1 MRRLV
6 IFGAGD
12 LARLAH
18 FYFSRDSQYAV
29 VAFTVD
35 GEYKR
40 GDSFEGLPLVD
51 SAAVITAYPPDE
63 YAMFVAIGYT
73 AMNRV
78 RAAKYAQLKAAG
90 YQLVSYVSSRCTY
103 LSDTPPGENCFI
115 LEDCTIQPF
124 VTIGNNVTL
133 WSGCVISHDT
143 VIEDHCFLAPRVA
156 ISGYVRVGT
165 HSFIGINATI
175 RNSIEIAPRT
185 LVGAGAVVTRNI
197 QSEGG
202 VYASRRAKRLPR
214 TSDEIDI

>member
-12 LARLAH
+12 LARLVH
-18 FYFSRDSQYAV
+18 FYFNRDSPHTV

-35 GEYKR
+35 AEDKQ

-51 SAAVITAYPPDE
+51 SAALVAAYPPGE

-90 YQLVSYVSSRCTY
+90 YELVSYVSSRCSY
-103 LSDTPPGENCFI
+103 LSDTPPGDNCLI

-124 VTIGNNVTL
+124 VTIGNDVTL
-133 WSGCVISHDT
+133 WSGSVIGHDT

-156 ISGYVRVGT
+156 VSGCVRVGS

-175 RNSIEIAPRT
+175 RNSIEIAPFT
-185 LVGAGAVVTRNI
+185 LVGAGAVVTTNT
-197 QSEGG
+197 QPPGG
-202 VYASRRAKRLPR
+202 VYAPPRAQRLPK